1 MARAGNQYLSTR
13 AIGDPDSL
21 YRCFDSRQVSRKPWS
36 REKLMELGARP
47 APGSVPIK
55 NRDLKNGSRVNARPG
70 PVPGLALAKTSHVK
84 VPYSSRPVVSEIH
97 EGLVS

>member
-1 MARAGNQYLSTR
+1 
-13 AIGDPDSL
+13 
-21 YRCFDSRQVSRKPWS
+21 
-36 REKLMELGARP
+36 MELGARP
-47 APGSVPIK
+47 ASGSVPNK

-97 EGLVS
+97 EGLVSRSLYNVRGGNHIKLRRALYLIQEGLTL